1 MFASRCFAAALI
13 AASLTLAPVALA
25 EDVAAAKALFQEG
38 LEHMQAGA
46 FEKGCPALRE
56 SYRLDARIGT
66 LFTLAECEAKWG
78 RVATALAHYSNFLTQ
93 VEAMPSGQRLK
104 QSEREKIARE
114 QRDKLTPQVPE
125 LTLVLPKDA
134 PANTVV
140 KRGNDVLRR
149 PSLGV
154 ALPTDPGEYVLT
166 TQVPGGKLVEKKLKL
181 AKGEKKTVTLEVA
194 LPEPGAEVGA
204 GAGAGNG
211 SGQPGGSGGGP
222 GPDGATAEEAGSGRR
237 MAAYIVGGVGIAGLA
252 AGGVFGGLT
261 LARKNALQDEFGK
274 PGGGCDFETALKCDS
289 EAYGKLDD
297 AKTLGWISTAGF
309 GVGVAAL
316 GVAAVLLLTEPSEAT
331 KVGSAQQARP
341 APRRWMRAG
350 VLAAGQDGAVFGVQG
365 AW

>member
-222 GPDGATAEEAGSGRR
+222 GPDGATPEEGGGGRR
-237 MAAYIVGGVGIAGLA
+237 VAAYIAGGVGIAGLA
-252 AGGVFGGLT
+252 AGGILGGLT
-261 LARKNALQDEFGK
+261 LAKKNELASKE
-274 PGGGCDFETALKCDS
+274 GCSFATKTCTDTAVLNELN
-289 EAYGKLDD
+289 EAR
-297 AKTLGWISTAGF
+297 TLGWISTAGF
-309 GVGVAAL
+309 GVGIVGL
-316 GVAAVLLLTEPSEAT
+316 GVGAVLLLTEPSSKREGDAAT
-331 KVGSAQQARP
+331 VGAKRRSLPRVSAT
-341 APRRWMRAG
+341 
-350 VLAAGQDGAVFGVQG
+350 VLAAGPEGTVLGLQG